1 MKKITTRSA
10 LLSVIVAVVGVLVP
24 QAGASLG
31 GQSAPI
37 GIAVYPS
44 VDSVICGS
52 NYTQEP
58 DGNSFGVYICA
69 GRNVSLEVST
79 DADAP
84 VTHNLGFP
92 IYVYVEHC
100 TFDADCNGGSFTG
113 NLTPAQFT
121 IDPALGTGSIH
132 ADVEGCRVDLSATA
146 TGLPANGSL
155 AYKGLDPNG
164 RVRLNLFAVEAL
176 YRPATWAGSV
186 CGQPTAGGTGVLAH
200 LISGNISAYAGT
212 AAAS

>member
-1 MKKITTRSA
+1 MKNIPTRSA
-10 LLSVIVAVVGVLVP
+10 LLCITVAVIAVLAP
-24 QAGASLG
+24 RAGASLG

-37 GIAVYPS
+37 GTSAYPS

-52 NYTQEP
+52 NYTQGS
-58 DGNSFGVYICA
+58 DGSSFGVYICA

-84 VTHNLGFP
+84 VDHNLDFP
-92 IYVYVEHC
+92 IFVYVEHC
-100 TFDADCNGGSFTG
+100 TTDADCEGGGYTG

-132 ADVEGCRVDLSATA
+132 ADVDGCQVDLNATA

-155 AYKGLDPNG
+155 TYKGLDPNG
-164 RVRLNLFAVEAL
+164 QVRLNLFSGEAL
-176 YRPATWAGSV
+176 YRPSTWAGSV
-186 CGQPTAGGTGVLAH
+186 CGRATVGGTGVLAH
-200 LISGNISAYAGT
+200 VVSGEISAYAGT